1 MGNGSAASV
10 LGVGTVELKLTSRKT
25 IHLKSVQH
33 APTVNMNLINV
44 SMLCQDGYK
53 LVFESNKVV
62 MSKFGNFIGKCYISI
77 GSFRL
82 CTLDYLYNLNFAYMI
97 YNNKIREADVWHSRF
112 CHIRI
117 DTIARM
123 SRLELIPKFNIVKG
137 SKCQSCVQA
146 KQPRKPFKSLEEK
159 RNLAPLD
166 LVHSD

>member
-97 YNNKIREADVWHSRF
+97 YNNKIREADVWHS
-112 CHIRI
+112 
-117 DTIARM
+117 
-123 SRLELIPKFNIVKG
+123 
-137 SKCQSCVQA
+137 
-146 KQPRKPFKSLEEK
+146 
-159 RNLAPLD
+159 
-166 LVHSD
+166 